1 MGMLTGCESRPKGAA
16 FMPLKAFTMLTEL
29 GSILA
34 SWLGSYDGL
43 RGWDRAVD
51 PDLVT
56 RYAGRMEGG
65 DMDTSAGMG
74 SG

>member
-1 MGMLTGCESRPKGAA
+1 MGMLTGWESRPKGAA
-16 FMPLKAFTMLTEL
+16 FMLLKAFTMLTEL

-34 SWLGSYDGL
+34 SWLGSNDD
-43 RGWDRAVD
+43 RRAWDRAAD

-56 RYAGRMEGG
+56 RYVGRVEGG
-65 DMDTSAGMG
+65 DIDTSAGMG